1 MKTKEKHLPVFEE
14 NGVSDMNMGEQPL
27 PVFVEGGGGGSRVPD
42 RSEFSGELS
51 VGPVSF
57 KSSSRNSDNSG
68 SVLGGVLAGGA
79 VAIGAVA
86 VTLALLGASKNS

>member
-1 MKTKEKHLPVFEE
+1 MNTKEKIFPVSVED
-14 NGVSDMNMGEQPL
+14 GVSDG
-27 PVFVEGGGGGSRVPD
+27 FHAPD

-57 KSSSRNSDNSG
+57 KSSSKGSDSSG
-68 SVLGGVLAGGA
+68 SIIGGVLAGGA

-86 VTLALLGASKNS
+86 VTLTLLGAGRNS